1 MSDQADNAVATTGS
15 KRKLEEDD
23 EAHNA
28 KRARP
33 LQDESLTALLLQDQ
47 PANSIILLDSKTGLP
62 RRVEP
67 DELALYDA
75 ALIGD
80 LSTPA
85 VVEAL
90 RAEMSACTDQEKPLS
105 EEATARVAAAVLKH
119 NALYDYFGGCW
130 YLKLPPPANTALPR
144 TSHRSPDPKG
154 DALCRLIQGAV
165 ATVLREYATANDS
178 QPAYLTAVWL
188 AHSIGACRRIAEHME
203 RLLLW
208 HTPPALLPL
217 TEPGAPTLE
226 QEVQRLRDWL
236 ARRGRLVRGDAE
248 RHGQAAFVRDVWAD
262 RPQRHVTGG
271 QKRFVLLLSRALG
284 EWPRKHSWRRKPHWV
299 GYQWIE

>member
-1 MSDQADNAVATTGS
+1 MSS
-15 KRKLEEDD
+15 KRNLEKEED
-23 EAHNA
+23 EAHDA
-28 KRARP
+28 KRARGT
-33 LQDESLTALLLQDQ
+33 LQDESSALLLQDQ
-47 PANSIILLDSKTGLP
+47 PAGSIILLDAATGLP
-62 RRVEP
+62 RRVEQD

-80 LSTPA
+80 LSTPGVA
-85 VVEAL
+85 EAL
-90 RAEMSACTDQEKPLS
+90 RAETSACCTDQEKPLT
-105 EEATARVAAAVLKH
+105 EEATARVAAAILKH

-130 YLKLPPPANTALPR
+130 HLKLPPR

-165 ATVLREYATANDS
+165 ATVLREYASTNDNS
-178 QPAYLTAVWL
+178 RPAYLTAVWL
-188 AHSIGACRRIAEHME
+188 AHSIGARRRVAEHME

-217 TEPGAPTLE
+217 TEPPGAPTLE

-248 RHGQAAFVRDVWAD
+248 RHGQAAYVRDVWAD
-262 RPQRHVTGG
+262 RPQRCVTGG

-284 EWPRKHSWRRKPHWV
+284 EWPRKHSWRRKPHWT